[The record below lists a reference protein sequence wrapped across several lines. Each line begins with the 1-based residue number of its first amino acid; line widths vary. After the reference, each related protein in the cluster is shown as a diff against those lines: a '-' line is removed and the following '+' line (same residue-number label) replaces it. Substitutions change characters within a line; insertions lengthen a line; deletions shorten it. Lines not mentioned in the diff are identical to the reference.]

1 MRLMAQQEQDTG
13 HGRTFGTIAILDCD
27 PELAEDLSAPLLA
40 VARRQILAEAIS
52 YPAGPW
58 EVGPDDFESAGSLG
72 LLVLE
77 GLLAREV
84 SVGDFTGVELVGPG
98 DLIQPWLRIGP
109 EESVAV
115 EVDWDVVEPLTV
127 AVLDARFCERTAR
140 WPEVLAAIARRL
152 MMRTHWLAFHLA
164 VCGLRRVDDR
174 LLSVLW
180 HFADRWGTVTP
191 DGVRLDVRL
200 THETLAAVTGARRP
214 SVTTALKRLADA
226 GRVYSLPRSRWLLL
240 GSPPAE
246 LRTVHARTRR
256 GRKES
261 KATDISTVCYEGGPR
276 EGEDGTAGGRVGT

>member
-1 MRLMAQQEQDTG
+1 MAQQEQPTG
-13 HGRTFGTIAILDCD
+13 REPTYGMIAVLDWD
-27 PELAEDLSAPLLA
+27 AELAEGLA
-40 VARRQILAEAIS
+40 EQQSELARSHVLAEAIS

-58 EVGPDDFESAGSLG
+58 GVGPDDFEGTASLG

-84 SVGDFTGVELVGPG
+84 TVGGFTCAELLGPG
-98 DLIQPWLRIGP
+98 DVIQPWLRIGP
-109 EESVAV
+109 EQSVAT

-127 AVLDARFCERTAR
+127 AVLDRRFCQRAAR
-140 WPEVLAAIARRL
+140 WPEITAAIARRL
-152 MMRTHWLAFHLA
+152 MLRTHWLAFHLA

-191 DGVRLDVRL
+191 QGVRLDLRL

-214 SVTTALKRLADA
+214 SVSTALKRLAGQ
-226 GRVYSLPRSRWLLL
+226 GRVRSLPRSRWLLL

-246 LRTVHARTRR
+246 LKAVHSRSRR
-256 GRKES
+256 VR
-261 KATDISTVCYEGGPR
+261 
-276 EGEDGTAGGRVGT
+276 